1 MFVLISDRDE
11 FVGHWRTP
19 LQRASEPLLLFP
31 SLAAATAASLADS
44 PRLVVVDVAGVPPGW
59 TLPDAMLSALAGH
72 GRVLLAGREFSVEA
86 ELLAL
91 GSGISG
97 CCSAS
102 LGEEELANVVEVV
115 LKGGIWVSRGALPR
129 LLGRLQG
136 LAAKAP
142 AAHPSAGGED
152 DFEQRWAQLTTRERE
167 IARQVADGANNK
179 VIARNLRISDATI
192 KAHLTSVFHKLKV
205 EGRLQLALK
214 LSGRAEKF
222 S

>member
-1 MFVLISDRDE
+1 MFVLISAREE
-11 FVGHWRTP
+11 FIERWRSSIE
-19 LQRASEPLLLFP
+19 RAGEPLAIFP
-31 SLAAATAASLADS
+31 SLGAAVAAGVAP
-44 PRLVVVDVAGVPPGW
+44 PRLVVVDVAGVPAGW
-59 TLPDAMLSALAGH
+59 TLPDPQLSGLAGH
-72 GRVLLAGREFSVEA
+72 GRILLGGREFSVDA

-97 CCSAS
+97 CCSPG
-102 LGEEELANVVEVV
+102 LGQDELANVVEVV
-115 LKGGIWVSRGALPR
+115 LKGGIWVSRRALPR

-136 LAAKAP
+136 LAARAP
-142 AAHPSAGGED
+142 GAHAAEAGAD
-152 DFEQRWAQLTTRERE
+152 DFEQRWQQLTSRERE

-192 KAHLTSVFHKLKV
+192 KAHLTSVFHKLGV

-214 LSGRAEKF
+214 LSGRLEKL

>member
-1 MFVLISDRDE
+1 M
-11 FVGHWRTP
+11 P
-19 LQRASEPLLLFP
+19 L
-31 SLAAATAASLADS
+31 
-44 PRLVVVDVAGVPPGW
+44 GW
-59 TLPDAMLSALAGH
+59 TLPDPALSALAGH
-72 GRVLLAGREFSVEA
+72 GRILLAGREFSVEA

-97 CCSAS
+97 CCSSS
-102 LGEEELANVVEVV
+102 LGQQELANVVEVV

-142 AAHPSAGGED
+142 GAHTHEAGTD
-152 DFEQRWAQLTTRERE
+152 DFEQRWGQLTSRERE

-179 VIARNLRISDATI
+179 LIARNLRISDATI
-192 KAHLTSVFHKLKV
+192 KAHLTSVFHKLNV

-214 LSGRAEKF
+214 LSGRLEKL